1 MKITIEYIKQ
11 EDEQEIIIRT
21 LSLDDSIQNLISVI
35 NRNPSKLTGSI
46 GNDLHIIDP
55 NSIFYIE
62 SVDNKL
68 FIYGDQSVYESHKTL
83 YEFEEE
89 LKNYNFFRSSKSMI
103 LNIDKIISVRP
114 MFDSRYEA
122 YLKNHEKVY
131 ISRTYV
137 SVLKQKL
144 GL

>member
-21 LSLDDSIQNLISVI
+21 QHLDDSIKNIISVI
-35 NRNPSKLTGSI
+35 NNYPSKLTGSI
-46 GNDLHIIDP
+46 GTDLHIIEPD
-55 NSIFYIE
+55 SLYYIE

-68 FIYGDQSVYESHKTL
+68 FLYGDDFVYESKKTL

-89 LKNYNFFRSSKSMI
+89 LKNTHFFRSSKSMI
-103 LNIDKIISVRP
+103 LNIDKIVSVKP
-114 MFDSRYEA
+114 LIDSRYEA
-122 YLKNHEKVY
+122 TLKNHEKVY
-131 ISRTYV
+131 ISRLYV

>member
-1 MKITIEYIKQ
+1 MKITIEYIKP

-21 LSLDDSIQNLISVI
+21 QSLDDSIQNLISVI
-35 NRNPSKLTGSI
+35 NKSPSKLIGSI

-68 FIYGDQSVYESHKTL
+68 FIYGDQFVYESHKTL

-89 LKNYNFFRSSKSMI
+89 LKDYNFFRSSKSMI
-103 LNIDKIISVRP
+103 LNIDKIISVKP

-122 YLKNHEKVY
+122 NLKNHEKVY

>member
-1 MKITIEYIKQ
+1 MKITIEYIKP
-11 EDEQEIIIRT
+11 EDDQEIIIRT
-21 LSLDDSIQNLISVI
+21 QSLDDSIQNLISII
-35 NRNPSKLTGSI
+35 NKSPSKLTGSI
-46 GNDLHIIDP
+46 GNDLHIIES

-68 FIYGDQSVYESHKTL
+68 FIYGDQFVYESHKTL

-89 LKNYNFFRSSKSMI
+89 LKDYNFFRSSKSMI
-103 LNIDKIISVRP
+103 LNIDKIISVKP

-122 YLKNHEKVY
+122 CLKNHEKVY